1 MKFFFNYF
9 FTQFFLFLSFTAFAQ
24 LGGKQSFSFLH
35 LASNARTLGLGGTN
49 LTADSKDVGM
59 FFSNPALV
67 DSANEMNAQLNFF
80 TLNAGSTYS
89 TFAFQK
95 NISPNRFLRAG
106 IQYLGYGN
114 FDGFDLVG
122 ISTGSFT
129 ARDYALTV
137 SYAHRISPF
146 TIGINLKLVGSS
158 IANFSSFGILADIAG
173 AFIHPK
179 QDLKIGLAIK
189 NLGFATSN
197 YTNLSQF
204 SMPFD
209 AQVGI
214 SFRPE
219 KMPLR
224 FSFTAHQL
232 APSAEVVYN
241 DPNQKG
247 LLDANGNEI
256 KPTIS
261 LFDKVSR
268 RMIIGTEVMFS
279 KNFNI
284 RLGYN
289 FLRRKELSVE
299 LRRALVGFSFGFVF
313 RIKNLELA
321 YSRSIQHLA
330 GGINCFALTLNTA
343 NWVKKKKIVE

>member
-1 MKFFFNYF
+1 MVLLKYF
-9 FTQFFLFLSFTAFAQ
+9 FTILLALMPFLSSAQ
-24 LGGKQSFSFLH
+24 LGGKQSFSFLN
-35 LASNARTLGLGGTN
+35 LAPNSRILGLGGVN

-67 DSANEMNAQLNFF
+67 DSTNNMNAQLNFF
-80 TLNAGSTYS
+80 TLNAGSNYS
-89 TFAFQK
+89 TIAFQK
-95 NISPNRFLRAG
+95 NLSSNRFLRAG

-114 FDGFDLVG
+114 FDGFDPLG
-122 ISTGSFT
+122 NSTGSFS
-129 ARDYALTV
+129 AQDYALTV

-146 TIGINLKLVGSS
+146 TVGVNLKLVGSS
-158 IANFSSFGILADIAG
+158 IANFSSFGMLMDIAG
-173 AFIHPK
+173 AFIHPQK
-179 QDLKIGLAIK
+179 DLKIALAIK
-189 NLGFATSN
+189 NVGFAVSN
-197 YTNLSQF
+197 YTDLSQF

-219 KMPLR
+219 KMPIR

-232 APSAEVVYN
+232 APSADIVYN
-241 DPNQKG
+241 DPNKKG
-247 LLDANGNEI
+247 IIDASGNEI

-268 RMIIGTEVMFS
+268 RMVLGVEVVAS

-289 FLRRKELSVE
+289 FLRRKELSE
-299 LRRALVGFSFGFVF
+299 ETRRALVGFSFGFMLKV
-313 RIKNLELA
+313 KNIELN
-321 YSRSIQHLA
+321 YSRSIQHLS
-330 GGINCFALTLNTA
+330 GGINCFALTFNTGSFL
-343 NWVKKKKIVE
+343 VKKKKVVE

>member
-1 MKFFFNYF
+1 VRIN
-9 FTQFFLFLSFTAFAQ
+9 LFLVFIFVLFPFFAFAQ
-24 LGGKQSFSFLH
+24 LGGKQSFSFLNI
-35 LASNARTLGLGGTN
+35 APNARILGLGGVN
-49 LTADSKDVGM
+49 LTADSKDIGM

-67 DSANEMNAQLNFF
+67 DSANNTNAQLNFF

-95 NISPNRFLRAG
+95 NLSPNRFLRAG

-114 FDGFDLVG
+114 FDGYDLVG
-122 ISTGSFT
+122 NSTGSFS
-129 ARDYALTV
+129 AQDYALTV

-146 TIGINLKLVGSS
+146 TIGVNLKLVGSS
-158 IANFSSFGILADIAG
+158 IASFSSFGILADIAG

-179 QDLKIGLAIK
+179 KDLKIGLAIK

-197 YTNLSQF
+197 YTDISQF

-209 AQVGI
+209 AQIGI

-219 KMPLR
+219 KMPIR

-232 APSAEVVYN
+232 APSADIVYN
-241 DPNQKG
+241 DPNKKG
-247 LLDANGNEI
+247 IIDANGNEI
-256 KPTIS
+256 KPSITT
-261 LFDKVSR
+261 FDKLSR
-268 RMIIGTEVMFS
+268 RMVVGVEVIAG

-289 FLRRKELSVE
+289 FLRRKELSEEV
-299 LRRALVGFSFGFVF
+299 RRALVGFSFGLMF
-313 RIKNLELA
+313 RVKNIELN

-330 GGINCFALTLNTA
+330 GGINCFSIALNT
-343 NWVKKKKIVE
+343 NSLVKKKKIVE